1 MFRCITGLKGLI
13 VDIDSFICESL
24 EEWVSFVEEYRC
36 VFLTAQRE
44 RADQMIERF
53 GKGAVLR
60 IEPFQKLFA
69 PSIMTQR
76 QCAKL
81 LDLKPTEIAYVS
93 KDIDFINNAM
103 EFLTGTIWVTER
115 VRYEDAS
122 RVADFV
128 SKDLPTLY
136 NDLKKGIKGFIGEAA
151 LFPGQDPK
159 GRMIT
164 AAFTVDEDTYPVI
177 FLGRYY
183 GYAHYMSQ
191 LHPYSSAIYLN
202 KRYGKRY
209 FGIFNG
215 VFSDLFL
222 TAVRKILT
230 TMKVDGICSVP
241 ARIGTEDRFSA
252 IMQTVASATGIENY
266 DGLLQCNRQYLSQK
280 SLSQQERE
288 ENIKGVFQSS
298 RPLRGENIILIDD
311 IASTGSTLRE
321 CVRILKG
328 AGAGRIVVL
337 VLAINQ
343 IHETYWSSIPAQV
356 SCPNCGEKM
365 HLLVNSRNKQLFY
378 SCYACRKQTMNFE
391 AGRKH
396 IIACV
401 NREIDRP
408 DDEIIL

>member
-1 MFRCITGLKGLI
+1 MFRCITELKGLI
-13 VDIDSFICESL
+13 VDIDSFFSETL
-24 EEWVSFVEEYRC
+24 EEWDSFVKEYRC
-36 VFLTAQRE
+36 VFLTAQNSH
-44 RADQMIERF
+44 ADQVREHF
-53 GKGAVLR
+53 GENTVLQ

-76 QCAKL
+76 QCVKL

-136 NDLKKGIKGFIGEAA
+136 NDLKKGIKGFIGESA

-159 GRMIT
+159 GRMIS
-164 AAFTVDEDTYPVI
+164 AAFTVDEDTYPLI

-202 KRYGKRY
+202 KRSGKKY
-209 FGIFNG
+209 FGVFND
-215 VFSDLFL
+215 VFSELFS
-222 TAVRKILT
+222 TALRKIIST
-230 TMKVDGICSVP
+230 TKVDGICSVP
-241 ARIGTEDRFSA
+241 ARLGTNNRFSG
-252 IMQTVASATGIENY
+252 ILQTVANATGIGNY
-266 DGLLQCNRQYLSQK
+266 GGLLECSRQYFSQK

-288 ENIKGVFQSS
+288 ENIKGVFQATK
-298 RPLRGENIILIDD
+298 PLNGENIVLIDD
-311 IASTGSTLRE
+311 ISSTGSTLRE
-321 CVRILKG
+321 CVRMLKE
-328 AGAGRIVVL
+328 AGAGSIIIL

-365 HLLVNSRNKQLFY
+365 HLLVNSRSKQFFY
-378 SCYACRKQTMNFE
+378 SCYGCRNQTMNFDT
-391 AGRKH
+391 GRKQ
-396 IIACV
+396 IVACV

-408 DDEIIL
+408 DEEITL